1 MLLISQLKNLC
12 TEIIE
17 AIPAIDGG
25 FVVVID
31 EDNAMNKLA
40 NKPKTI
46 LVASAPSAQSMG
58 QISSSRN
65 NSIVIFW
72 ILTKKNTKDEIEQ
85 LEALQPIALQL
96 QTYIHARA
104 EEGCN
109 LFNFL
114 ELDSLDI
121 DPVYN
126 QFGGYNGW
134 SLVAVF

>member
-1 MLLISQLKNLC
+1 MLLISQLKTLC
-12 TEIIE
+12 SEIIE
-17 AIPAIDGG
+17 AIPGIDGG

-58 QISSSRN
+58 QISSARN
-65 NSIVIFW
+65 NSVVIFW
-72 ILTKKNTKDEIEQ
+72 ILTKKNTKDEIDQ
-85 LEALQPIALQL
+85 LEALQPLALQL
-96 QTYIHARA
+96 QTYIHAQA
-104 EEGCN
+104 EECCN

-114 ELDSLDI
+114 EIDSLTI

-126 QFGGYNGW
+126 EFGGFNGW
-134 SLVAVF
+134 SLMAVF

>member
-1 MLLISQLKNLC
+1 MLLISQLKTIC
-12 TEIIE
+12 SEIIE

-25 FVVVID
+25 FVVVVD
-31 EDNAMNKLA
+31 EDNAINKLA

-46 LVASAPSAQSMG
+46 LVASAPSAHSIG
-58 QISSSRN
+58 QVSSLRN
-65 NSIVIFW
+65 NSVVIFW
-72 ILTKKNTKDEIEQ
+72 ILTKKNTNNEIDQ
-85 LEALQPIALQL
+85 LEALQPLALQL
-96 QTYIHARA
+96 QTYIHSRA

-114 ELDSLDI
+114 EVDSLDI

-126 QFGGYNGW
+126 QFGGFNGW